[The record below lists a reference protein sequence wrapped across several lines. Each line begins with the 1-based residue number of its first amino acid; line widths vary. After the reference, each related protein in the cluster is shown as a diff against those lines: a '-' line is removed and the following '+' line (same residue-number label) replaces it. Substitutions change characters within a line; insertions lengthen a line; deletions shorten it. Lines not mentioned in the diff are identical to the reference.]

1 MKKIKLNYLT
11 ILVLAAFIIS
21 GCAGLTKMRDNSSIV
36 TYKVNPNPLETHA
49 GEVKVSG
56 DVSFPEK
63 YFNKKAVVV
72 ATPVLKYEGGQ
83 VEFPA
88 TTLQGEKVEAN
99 NKVIPYAGGSYSY
112 SGTIAYKPELMKSE
126 LVINYSARIKE
137 KDPVEFGSIK
147 IADGVI
153 ATPTLVKVDPQTVTM
168 SDNFKRIIPENYTA
182 DIHYLINKAD
192 VRKAELKSDDIKAL
206 EQSMATAKTTPNKQ
220 IKGAK
225 ISAYASPDGAV
236 ELNEKLSANREK
248 SAEKYFKKAL
258 KDNQITEAEA
268 EGFLSMMTTPED
280 WEGFRALMEKSSI
293 QDKELILR
301 VLSMYSDPVVREKEI
316 KNISAAYKEIAD
328 DVLPQLRRSVMSVDV
343 DVIGKSD
350 EELLKLGL
358 SDPKSLNLE
367 EILYAGSLAKNWN
380 EKAAIYKAATENF
393 PQCVRAANNLG
404 HSYLQQGKIAEA
416 KAALQAA
423 KALKGDLPAVKAN
436 LGALALAEGDLKT
449 AEELLASAMSAG
461 DAPSYNLGIIKIKQ
475 GDYAAAVN
483 YFGNKPSF
491 NAALAQMLNGS
502 NDKAIATLNALGDVK
517 DAWVYYLKAV
527 ANARGGVAEGV
538 INNLR
543 QAISLDAGVKAYAL
557 KDAEFLKFAGN
568 DAFKALLQ

>member
-11 ILVLAAFIIS
+11 IIVLAAFMIS
-21 GCAGLTKMRDNSSIV
+21 GCAGLTKMRDNSSTV
-36 TYKVNPNPLETHA
+36 EYQVKPNPLETHA

-56 DVSFPEK
+56 DVKFPEK

-83 VEFPA
+83 VEYPA

-99 NKVIPYAGGSYSY
+99 NKVIAYTGGSYSY
-112 SGTIAYKPELMKSE
+112 SGTIPYKPELMKSE
-126 LVINYSARIKE
+126 LFINYSARIKE
-137 KDPVEFGSIK
+137 GDPVEFGSVK
-147 IADGVI
+147 IADGVV
-153 ATPTLVKVDPQTVTM
+153 ATPTLVKVDAKTVM
-168 SDNFKRIIPENYTA
+168 MNDNFKRIIPENYTA
-182 DIHYLINKAD
+182 DIHYVINKAD
-192 VRKAELKSDDIKAL
+192 VRKAELKAEDVVAFEQKIADAKA
-206 EQSMATAKTTPNKQ
+206 TPNKQ

-236 ELNEKLSANREK
+236 ELNEKLSANRET

-258 KDNQITEAEA
+258 KDKQITEAEA
-268 EGFLSMMTTPED
+268 QGFLSMMTTPED
-280 WEGFRALMEKSSI
+280 WEGFKALMEKSTI

-316 KNISAAYKEIAD
+316 KNISSAYKEIAD
-328 DVLPQLRRSVMSVDV
+328 EVLPQLRRSVMSVDV
-343 DVIGKSD
+343 DVVGKSD

-367 EILYAGSLAKNWN
+367 EVLYAATLTNN
-380 EKAAIYKAATENF
+380 LDEKAAIYKAATESF
-393 PQCVRAANNLG
+393 PQCIRAKNNLG
-404 HSYLQQGKIAEA
+404 HVYVQQGKLADA
-416 KAALQAA
+416 KTSLEAA
-423 KALKGDLPAVKAN
+423 KAIDNNAVVKAN
-436 LGALALAEGDLKT
+436 LGAVALAQGDLKT
-449 AEELLASAMSAG
+449 AEELLTSAMSAG
-461 DAPSYNLGIIKIKQ
+461 DAPSYNLGIIKVKQ

-502 NDKAIATLNALGDVK
+502 NDKAIATLNAMGDVK

-527 ANARGGVAEGV
+527 ASARGGLADGV
-538 INNLR
+538 VTNLR
-543 QAISLDAGVKAYAL
+543 QAISLDANVKAYAA
-557 KDAEFLKFAGN
+557 KDAEFLKFAAN

>member
-11 ILVLAAFIIS
+11 ILVLAAFLIS
-21 GCAGLTKMRDNSSIV
+21 GCAGLTKMRDDSGTV
-36 TYKVNPNPLETHA
+36 TYQVNPNPLVEQ
-49 GEVKVSG
+49 GGNVKVTG
-56 DVSFPEK
+56 DVKFPEK
-63 YFNKKAVVV
+63 YFNKKAVIV

-83 VEFPA
+83 VEFPT

-99 NKVIPYAGGSYSY
+99 NKVIPYDGGGYTF
-112 SGTIAYKPELMKSE
+112 SGSVPYKPELMKSE
-126 LVINYSARIKE
+126 LVVNYSARIKE
-137 KDPVEFGSIK
+137 NDPVEFGSTK

-153 ATPTLVKVDPQTVTM
+153 ATSTLVRVDPQTVSM
-168 SDNFKRIIPENYTA
+168 NDNFKRIIPESYTA
-182 DIHYLINKAD
+182 DIHYVINKAD
-192 VRKAELKSDDIKAL
+192 VRRAELKAEDVVAL
-206 EQSMATAKTTPNKQ
+206 EQKLVEAKATPNKQ
-220 IKGAK
+220 IKAAK
-225 ISAYASPDGAV
+225 ISAYASPDGAL
-236 ELNEKLSANREK
+236 ELNEKLSANRET

-258 KDNQITEAEA
+258 KDNKITEAEA

-280 WEGFRALMEKSSI
+280 WEGFKALMEKSSI

-343 DVIGKSD
+343 DVVGKSD

-358 SDPKSLNLE
+358 SDPKSLGLE
-367 EILYAGSLAKNWN
+367 EVLYAATLTKDMK
-380 EKAAIYKAATENF
+380 EKAAIYKAATEAF

-404 HSYLQQGKIAEA
+404 SVLLQDGKVSDA
-416 KAALQAA
+416 KAALTTA
-423 KALKGDLPAVKAN
+423 KTLNDNATVKAN
-436 LGALALAEGDLKT
+436 LGAVALAEGDLKT
-449 AEELLASAMSAG
+449 AEELLTASMSAG

-491 NAALAQMLNGS
+491 NAALAQMLNGG
-502 NDKAIATLNALGDVK
+502 NEKAIATLNSLGDVK
-517 DAWVYYLKAV
+517 DGWVYYLKAV

-538 INNLR
+538 VNNLR
-543 QAISLDAGVKAYAL
+543 QAISLDPSIKAYAL
-557 KDAEFLKFAGN
+557 KDAEMLKFVTNEAV
-568 DAFKALLQ
+568 AALLR

>member
-11 ILVLAAFIIS
+11 IIVLAAFMIS
-21 GCAGLTKMRDNSSIV
+21 GCAGLTKMRDNSSTV
-36 TYKVNPNPLETHA
+36 EYQVKPNPLETHA

-56 DVSFPEK
+56 DVKFPEK

-83 VEFPA
+83 VEYPA

-99 NKVIPYAGGSYSY
+99 NKVIAYTGGSYSY
-112 SGTIAYKPELMKSE
+112 SGTIPYKPELMKSE
-126 LVINYSARIKE
+126 LFINYSARIKE
-137 KDPVEFGSIK
+137 GDPVEFGSVK
-147 IADGVI
+147 IADGVV
-153 ATPTLVKVDPQTVTM
+153 ATPTLVKVDAKTVM
-168 SDNFKRIIPENYTA
+168 MNDNFKRIIPENYTA
-182 DIHYLINKAD
+182 DIHYVINKAD
-192 VRKAELKSDDIKAL
+192 VRKAELKAEDVVAFEQKIADAKA
-206 EQSMATAKTTPNKQ
+206 TPNKQ

-236 ELNEKLSANREK
+236 ELNEKLSANRET

-258 KDNQITEAEA
+258 KDKQITEAEA
-268 EGFLSMMTTPED
+268 QGFLSMMTTPED
-280 WEGFRALMEKSSI
+280 WEGFKALMEKSTI

-316 KNISAAYKEIAD
+316 KNISSAYKEIAD
-328 DVLPQLRRSVMSVDV
+328 EVLPQLRRSVMSVDV
-343 DVIGKSD
+343 DVVGKSD

-367 EILYAGSLAKNWN
+367 EVLYAATLTNN
-380 EKAAIYKAATENF
+380 LDEKAAIYKAATESF
-393 PQCVRAANNLG
+393 PQCIRAKNNLG
-404 HSYLQQGKIAEA
+404 HVYVQQGKLADA
-416 KAALQAA
+416 KTSLEAA
-423 KALKGDLPAVKAN
+423 KAIDNNAVVKAN
-436 LGALALAEGDLKT
+436 LGAVALAQGDLKT
-449 AEELLASAMSAG
+449 AEELLTSAMSAG
-461 DAPSYNLGIIKIKQ
+461 DAPSYNLGIIKVKQ

-483 YFGNKPSF
+483 YFGNKPSL

-502 NDKAIATLNALGDVK
+502 NDKAIATLNAMGDVK

-527 ANARGGVAEGV
+527 ASARGGLADGV
-538 INNLR
+538 VTNLR
-543 QAISLDAGVKAYAL
+543 QAISLDANVKAYAA
-557 KDAEFLKFAGN
+557 KDAEFLKFAAN